1 MKKQKLILYIGT
13 ALCILSVLPF
23 IISYASLPQMLPC
36 QFGFDGSV
44 TNYMDKRLFM
54 VVVPG
59 LFSFLNIYLY
69 KRSSSGEKINAWNIA
84 LPLLCMGL
92 MVYTY
97 ITSI

>member
-1 MKKQKLILYIGT
+1 
-13 ALCILSVLPF
+13 
-23 IISYASLPQMLPC
+23 
-36 QFGFDGSV
+36 
-44 TNYMDKRLFM
+44 M
-54 VVVPG
+54 VAVPG

-97 ITSI
+97 MTSI